1 MDDDFFWPEWVEE
14 LYDQDYNSEN
24 ILQLSQSEEDDW
36 EFLLDD

>member
-14 LYDQDYNSEN
+14 LYDKDYSEEH